1 MSKPLVLHC
10 GDAIKWN
17 HDLYAEFEKNFTVK
31 RIGSVSRADFITA
44 LKNKTYGDFDAIYRP
59 FWNTGGEMSPWNDEL
74 ISLLPK
80 SCKIYTSAGA
90 GFDWVDTKALAKRGI
105 IYCNAASACTE
116 SVADAAIWLI
126 LSTFRL
132 FSWSSV
138 AARSLDEAQFVDA
151 NKNTAAITSNPSGQT
166 VGIIGMGQIGY
177 RIAKKA
183 RAAFDMKVVYN
194 DVIRKSRE
202 IEDSVGAQ
210 FYDKLDDMLAVA
222 DVTIVATPFGGDKVV
237 NAEHFKK
244 MKKGSRL
251 VNIARGKLVDE
262 EGLVEALESGHLY
275 AAGLDVHYWE
285 PKVNAKLAKMR
296 NVEMLSHTAGASLDS
311 HIGFERLGM
320 ENIMSFFSTGK
331 AITPVNAH
339 LIDQAK
345 L

>member
-1 MSKPLVLHC
+1 MTKPLVLHC

-17 HDLYAEFEKNFTVK
+17 HDLYAEFSKQFNIK
-31 RIGSVSRADFITA
+31 HIGSVSREDFITA

-59 FWNTGGEMSPWNDEL
+59 FWNTGGEMSPWNEEL
-74 ISLLPK
+74 VSLLPS

-151 NKNTAAITSNPSGQT
+151 NKNTAAITSNPSGHT
-166 VGIIGMGQIGY
+166 LGIIGMGQIGY

-183 RAAFDMKVVYN
+183 TAAFGMKVVYN
-194 DVIRKSRE
+194 DVIRKSSE
-202 IEDSVGAQ
+202 IEESIGAT
-210 FYDKLDDMLAVA
+210 FYEKLDDMLAVA
-222 DVTIVATPFGGDKVV
+222 DVTVVATPFGGDKVV
-237 NAEHFKK
+237 NAAHFKK

-262 EGLVEALESGHLY
+262 DGLVAALESGHLY
-275 AAGLDVHYWE
+275 AAGLDVHYC
-285 PKVNAKLAKMR
+285 KYSRTFRRLHKLTWM
-296 NVEMLSHTAGASLDS
+296 
-311 HIGFERLGM
+311 
-320 ENIMSFFSTGK
+320 
-331 AITPVNAH
+331 
-339 LIDQAK
+339 
-345 L
+345 

>member
-17 HDLYAEFEKNFTVK
+17 HDQYTEFEKHFTVK
-31 RIGSVSRADFITA
+31 RIGSVSRAEFIEA
-44 LKNKTYGDFDAIYRP
+44 LKNKAYGNFDAIYRP

-74 ISLLPK
+74 IDLLPS
-80 SCKIYTSAGA
+80 SCKIYASAGA

-151 NKNTAAITSNPSGQT
+151 NKNTAIITSNPSGQT

-183 RAAFDMKVVYN
+183 AAAFDMKVVYN
-194 DVIRKSRE
+194 DVIRKPKE
-202 IEDSVGAQ
+202 IEESVGAT
-210 FYDKLDDMLAVA
+210 FYEKLEDMLAVA

-262 EGLVEALESGHLY
+262 EGLIEALESGHLY
-275 AAGLDVHYWE
+275 AAGLDVHYCE
-285 PKVNAKLAKMR
+285 
-296 NVEMLSHTAGASLDS
+296 
-311 HIGFERLGM
+311 
-320 ENIMSFFSTGK
+320 SFGSPGKHRHLLTST
-331 AITPVNAH
+331 
-339 LIDQAK
+339 
-345 L
+345 